1 MIGIGMPMSQSRMP
15 RMMSLQGVDAPAK
28 RGADAA
34 AHGDHRFVSAAA
46 RRRVALALMALLMAA
61 GCETDP
67 VGRHL
72 WGFGDPVRGAALYA
86 PRNLGDTSR
95 WAGQPAG
102 AAQAAAQLE
111 FLAAELRT
119 SPRYA
124 PAVDPGVVQQLE
136 LARAEMR
143 QFLGI
148 APNAPPQTVITA
160 LRNAAEALR
169 GGNRDLAVR
178 ILDAP
183 AFTAGPLV
191 TLARLEGMPRLPRT
205 AAAANLVANE
215 INRLDNRRV

>member
-1 MIGIGMPMSQSRMP
+1 MGIGMPISQSRMP

-46 RRRVALALMALLMAA
+46 RRWVALALMALLMAA

-72 WGFGDPVRGAALYA
+72 WGFGDPVRGAAL
-86 PRNLGDTSR
+86 
-95 WAGQPAG
+95 
-102 AAQAAAQLE
+102 
-111 FLAAELRT
+111 
-119 SPRYA
+119 
-124 PAVDPGVVQQLE
+124 
-136 LARAEMR
+136 
-143 QFLGI
+143 
-148 APNAPPQTVITA
+148 
-160 LRNAAEALR
+160 R

-191 TLARLEGMPRLPRT
+191 TLARLEAMPRLPRT